1 MSCELKN
8 ILWSGKKLVGTEEKS
23 KGVKGMQTKFDVGDK
38 VFVEGVVE
46 SMKADSDGLVY
57 IVDTDVTCLDDD
69 DLVVSYYRLECAEDK
84 LVGRVVDKC
93 DIDEEVL
100 LIPRKS
106 IISTEFDP
114 DGIAFRVVLDG
125 EYTVNSITY
134 DRFIQM
140 IKENGEEK

>member
-8 ILWSGKKLVGTEEKS
+8 ILWSGKKLREGRE
-23 KGVKGMQTKFDVGDK
+23 VKGMQTKFDVGDK
-38 VFVEGVVE
+38 VLVEGVVE

-57 IVDTDVTCLDDD
+57 MVSTDAICLDYSDKEI
-69 DLVVSYYRLECAEDK
+69 LFYKLKCTEDE
-84 LVGRVVDKC
+84 LIERAVDKC

-114 DGIAFRVVLDG
+114 DGIAFRVVVDG

-134 DRFIQM
+134 DHFIQM
-140 IKENGEEK
+140 IKEKGEEK